1 MAKALE
7 EATTKGHIALVTA
20 VERLFLEAERMELD
34 VPTYSALMEKLVLD
48 PCSYRPTAVRL
59 LLNLALAKVRCSL
72 QQATGSSR
80 TWVGVRMG
88 QDSPV
93 VPLVPESLSEVE
105 AKESLLADAA
115 WPVRV
120 RELATRGCAA
130 RPRHR
135 EGRGEGRR

>member
-1 MAKALE
+1 MPKALVAKALE

-72 QQATGSSR
+72 RQATGSSR
-80 TWVGVRMG
+80 TWVGVGANGSG
-88 QDSPV
+88 QPGGALGPGV
-93 VPLVPESLSEVE
+93 FE
-105 AKESLLADAA
+105 
-115 WPVRV
+115 
-120 RELATRGCAA
+120 
-130 RPRHR
+130 
-135 EGRGEGRR
+135 